1 MKSKI
6 LAIQGDSLNN
16 LNPKT
21 DTTILLALEAQRRNY
36 QIYYYR
42 TKNLT
47 YIENKV
53 TAKCNEISFIENS
66 KKFYKIKRKKNLD
79 LSKVKVILM
88 RQDPPFNMNYI
99 TATYLLEKLSKKVKV
114 INNPKS
120 VRDISEKLYSTNFTK
135 FMPPTIFTQDIE
147 VIFRFFKKFKKIVIK
162 PIHGYGGNDVLLIKK
177 RFNKKL
183 IQNFIKKNDHIMIQ
197 KFLPE
202 IKNGDR
208 RVFIIGGKIKGAISR
223 IPKKGSILSN
233 MSKGAT
239 AKIVKLNKKETN
251 ISNMVSKK
259 LIKNKIVLA
268 GVDFIGSKLNGD
280 LNVTSPTGLKT
291 YKDLSGIDLSKD
303 FWNYVE
309 NKYAVN

>member
-162 PIHGYGGNDVLLIKK
+162 PIHGYGGNDVLLIKN

-183 IQNFIKKNDHIMIQ
+183 IQNFIKKNEHIMIQ

-233 MSKGAT
+233 MSKGAK

-251 ISNMVSKK
+251 ISNLVSKK

-268 GVDFIGSKLNGD
+268 GVDFIGGKLNGD

-303 FWNYVE
+303 FWNFVE
-309 NKYAVN
+309 NKYAVS

>member
-1 MKSKI
+1 MKIKI
-6 LAIQGDSLNN
+6 LGIQGDNLNK

-47 YIENKV
+47 YVKDKV

-66 KKFYKIKRKKNLD
+66 KKFYKIKRKSNLD
-79 LSKVKVILM
+79 LSKAKVILM
-88 RQDPPFNMNYI
+88 RQDPPFNMDYI
-99 TATYLLEKLSKKVKV
+99 TATYLLEKLPKKVKI

-120 VRDISEKLYSTNFTK
+120 VRNISEKLYSTNFIK

-147 VIFRFFKKFKKIVIK
+147 IIFRFFKRFKKIVIK
-162 PIHGYGGNDVLLIKK
+162 PIHGYGGNNILLIKNH
-177 RFNKKL
+177 FNKKL
-183 IQNFIKKNDHIMIQ
+183 IQNFVKKNKHIMIQ

-202 IKNGDR
+202 IIKGDR

-223 IPKKGSILSN
+223 VPRKGSILSN
-233 MSKGAT
+233 MSKGAK
-239 AKIVKLNKKETN
+239 AKMVKLNKREIK
-251 ISNMVSKK
+251 ISSLIAKK
-259 LIKNKIVLA
+259 LIKNKIILA
-268 GVDFIGSKLNGD
+268 GIDFIGGKLNGD
-280 LNVTSPTGLKT
+280 INVTSPTGLKT
-291 YKDLSGIDLSKD
+291 YKDLSGTDLSKD

-309 NKYAVN
+309 DKYTVN

>member
-99 TATYLLEKLSKKVKV
+99 TATYLLEKLPKKVKV

-162 PIHGYGGNDVLLIKK
+162 PIHGYGGNDVLLIKN

-183 IQNFIKKNDHIMIQ
+183 IQNFIKKNEHIMIQ

-233 MSKGAT
+233 MSKGAK

-251 ISNMVSKK
+251 ISNLVSKK

>member
-162 PIHGYGGNDVLLIKK
+162 PIHGYGGNDVLLIKN

-183 IQNFIKKNDHIMIQ
+183 IQNFIKKNEHIMIQ

-233 MSKGAT
+233 MSKGAK
-239 AKIVKLNKKETN
+239 AKVVKLNKKETN
-251 ISNMVSKK
+251 ISNLVSKK

-309 NKYAVN
+309 NKYAVS

>member
-47 YIENKV
+47 YVKNKV

-99 TATYLLEKLSKKVKV
+99 TATYLLEKLPKKVKV

-162 PIHGYGGNDVLLIKK
+162 PIHGYGGNDVLLIKN

-233 MSKGAT
+233 MSKGAK

-251 ISNMVSKK
+251 ISNLVSKK

>member
-1 MKSKI
+1 MNTKI
-6 LAIQGDSLNN
+6 LAIQGDNLNK

-21 DTTILLALEAQRRNY
+21 DTTILFALEAQRRNY

-47 YIENKV
+47 YIKNKV
-53 TAKCNEISFIENS
+53 TAKCDEISFIENR

-79 LSKVKVILM
+79 LSKAKVILM
-88 RQDPPFNMNYI
+88 RQDPPFNMDYI
-99 TATYLLEKLSKKVKV
+99 TATYLLEKLPKKVKV

-120 VRDISEKLYSTNFTK
+120 VRDISEKLYSTNFIK

-162 PIHGYGGNDVLLIKK
+162 PIHGYGGNDILLIKNH
-177 RFNKKL
+177 FNKKL
-183 IQNFIKKNDHIMIQ
+183 IQNFIKKNKHIMIQ

-202 IKNGDR
+202 IIKGDR
-208 RVFIIGGKIKGAISR
+208 RIFIIGGKVKGAISR

-233 MSKGAT
+233 MSKGAK
-239 AKIVKLNKKETN
+239 AKMVKLNKREIK
-251 ISNMVSKK
+251 ISSLIAKK
-259 LIKNKIVLA
+259 LINNNIILA
-268 GVDFIGSKLNGD
+268 GVDFIGGQLIGD
-280 LNVTSPTGLKT
+280 INITSPTGLKT
-291 YKDLSGIDLSKD
+291 YKDLSGRDLSKD

-309 NKYAVN
+309 NKYAAN

>member
-162 PIHGYGGNDVLLIKK
+162 PIHGYGGNDVLLIKN

-183 IQNFIKKNDHIMIQ
+183 IQNFIKKNEHIMIQ

-233 MSKGAT
+233 MSKGAK
-239 AKIVKLNKKETN
+239 AKVVKLNKKETN
-251 ISNMVSKK
+251 ISNLVSKK

-291 YKDLSGIDLSKD
+291 YKDLSGIDLSKN

-309 NKYAVN
+309 NKYAVS

>member
-1 MKSKI
+1 MKTKI

-162 PIHGYGGNDVLLIKK
+162 PIHGYGGNDVLLIKN

-183 IQNFIKKNDHIMIQ
+183 IQNFIKKNEHIMIQ

-233 MSKGAT
+233 MSKGAK

-251 ISNMVSKK
+251 ISNLVSKK

-268 GVDFIGSKLNGD
+268 GVDFIGGKLNGD

-309 NKYAVN
+309 NKYAVS

>member
-1 MKSKI
+1 MKTKI

-99 TATYLLEKLSKKVKV
+99 TATYLLEKLPKKVKV

-120 VRDISEKLYSTNFTK
+120 VRDISEKLYSTNFIK

-147 VIFRFFKKFKKIVIK
+147 VIFRFFKRFKKIVIK
-162 PIHGYGGNDVLLIKK
+162 PIHGYGGNDILLIKNH
-177 RFNKKL
+177 FNKKL
-183 IQNFIKKNDHIMIQ
+183 IQNFIKKNEHIMIQ

-208 RVFIIGGKIKGAISR
+208 RVFVIGGKIKGVISR

-233 MSKGAT
+233 MSKGAK
-239 AKIVKLNKKETN
+239 AKVVKLNKKETN
-251 ISNMVSKK
+251 ISNLVSKK

-268 GVDFIGSKLNGD
+268 GVDFIGGKLNGD

>member
-1 MKSKI
+1 MKTKI

-47 YIENKV
+47 YIKNKV
-53 TAKCNEISFIENS
+53 IAKCDEISFIENS
-66 KKFYKIKRKKNLD
+66 KRFYKIKRKTNLD
-79 LSKVKVILM
+79 LSKAKIILM
-88 RQDPPFNMNYI
+88 RQDPPFNMDYI
-99 TATYLLEKLSKKVKV
+99 TATYLLEKLPKKVKV

-120 VRDISEKLYSTNFTK
+120 VRDISEKLYSTNFIK

-147 VIFRFFKKFKKIVIK
+147 VIFRFFKRFKKIVIK
-162 PIHGYGGNDVLLIKK
+162 PIHGYGGNDILLIKNQ
-177 RFNKKL
+177 FNKKI
-183 IQNFIKKNDHIMIQ
+183 IQNFIKKNKHIMIQ

-208 RVFIIGGKIKGAISR
+208 RVFVIGGKIKGVISR

-233 MSKGAT
+233 MSKGAK
-239 AKIVKLNKKETN
+239 AKVVKLNKKETN
-251 ISNMVSKK
+251 ISNLVSKK

-268 GVDFIGSKLNGD
+268 GVDFIGGKLNGD

>member
-1 MKSKI
+1 MKTKI
-6 LAIQGDSLNN
+6 LAIQGDGLNN

-47 YIENKV
+47 YIKNKV
-53 TAKCNEISFIENS
+53 TAKCDEISFIENS
-66 KKFYKIKRKKNLD
+66 KKFYKIKRKINLD
-79 LSKVKVILM
+79 LSKAKVILM
-88 RQDPPFNMNYI
+88 RQDPPFNMDYI
-99 TATYLLEKLSKKVKV
+99 TAAYLLEKLPKKVKV

-120 VRDISEKLYSTNFTK
+120 VRDISEKLYSTNFIK

-147 VIFRFFKKFKKIVIK
+147 IIFGFFKRFKKIVIK
-162 PIHGYGGNDVLLIKK
+162 PIHGYGGNDILLIKNY
-177 RFNKKL
+177 FNKKI
-183 IQNFIKKNDHIMIQ
+183 IQNFIKKNRHIMIQ

-233 MSKGAT
+233 MSKGAK

-251 ISNMVSKK
+251 ISNLVSKK

-309 NKYAVN
+309 NKYAVS

>member
-1 MKSKI
+1 MKTKI

-47 YIENKV
+47 YIKNKV
-53 TAKCNEISFIENS
+53 TVKCDEISFIENS
-66 KKFYKIKRKKNLD
+66 KKFYKIKRKTNLD
-79 LSKVKVILM
+79 LSKVRVILM
-88 RQDPPFNMNYI
+88 RQNPPFNMDYI
-99 TATYLLEKLSKKVKV
+99 TATYLLEKLPKKVKV

-120 VRDISEKLYSTNFTK
+120 VRDISEKLYSTNFIK

-147 VIFRFFKKFKKIVIK
+147 VIFKFYKRFKKIVIK
-162 PIHGYGGNDVLLIKK
+162 PIHGYGGNDILLIKNH
-177 RFNKKL
+177 FNKKL
-183 IQNFIKKNDHIMIQ
+183 IQNFIKKNEHIMIQ

-208 RVFIIGGKIKGAISR
+208 RVFVIGGKIKGVISR

-233 MSKGAT
+233 MSKGAK

-251 ISNMVSKK
+251 ISNLVSKK

>member
-1 MKSKI
+1 MKTKI
-6 LAIQGDSLNN
+6 LAIQGDGLNN

-47 YIENKV
+47 YIKNKV
-53 TAKCNEISFIENS
+53 TAKCDEISFIENS
-66 KKFYKIKRKKNLD
+66 KKFYKIKRKINLD
-79 LSKVKVILM
+79 LSKAKVILM
-88 RQDPPFNMNYI
+88 RQDPPFNMDYI
-99 TATYLLEKLSKKVKV
+99 TAAYLLEKLPKKVKV

-120 VRDISEKLYSTNFTK
+120 VRDISEKLYSTNFIK

-147 VIFRFFKKFKKIVIK
+147 IIFGFFKRFKKIVIK
-162 PIHGYGGNDVLLIKK
+162 PIHGYGGNDILLIKNY
-177 RFNKKL
+177 FNKKI
-183 IQNFIKKNDHIMIQ
+183 IQNFIKKNRHIMIQ

-233 MSKGAT
+233 MSKGAK

-251 ISNMVSKK
+251 ISNLVSKK